1 MKKSLRKIIIAI
13 FVCLLFIKM
22 PFFLY
27 ADVKKPSVVADPL
40 VSENEGENFLFD
52 SIDSYAL
59 RQLKN
64 YLPSTDY
71 DTLVDLL
78 LKVQNGDTEAKNLI
92 KLLLKD
98 YSPNSEELISQ
109 YLINDKNIKLD
120 ALYFVEKG
128 TYALG
133 YVPIQCFTDRE
144 ENEYVRNIKT
154 ALWTE
159 ALAIFPN
166 EMLDNISNIAIEENK
181 SRENLITISH
191 TSDFKTWALSFDV
204 LAVTDTNDLRDA
216 LIQAVAYYYILN
228 NKQTEPSAS
237 KNNYVYDGMT
247 YADKSYINIF
257 YKKFWK
263 GRRKEWNVNQK
274 TLYEKD
280 FINAKASRT
289 VYDDMAVSFTEYV
302 KHGIAYRY
310 LGFRADKQNFFDD
323 YEFFR
328 NLASEIRKNIGI
340 IIY

>member
-1 MKKSLRKIIIAI
+1 MKKSLGKVLIGV

-27 ADVKKPSVVADPL
+27 ADINRPQVVADPL
-40 VSENEGENFLFD
+40 VSENEGNDFLFEA
-52 SIDSYAL
+52 IDSYAL
-59 RQLKN
+59 RKLKDF
-64 YLPSTDY
+64 LPITDY
-71 DTLVDLL
+71 NTLVELL
-78 LKVQNGDTEAKNLI
+78 TSVYNGNMEAKEMI

-98 YSPNSEELISQ
+98 YSPNSEELILQ
-109 YLINDKNIKLD
+109 YLVNDKNIKLD
-120 ALYFVEKG
+120 ALYFVDKN
-128 TYALG
+128 THALG
-133 YVPIQCFTDRE
+133 YVPIQCFTDFE

-154 ALWTE
+154 ILWTE
-159 ALAIFPN
+159 ALAIFPD
-166 EMLDNISNIAIEENK
+166 EMLENVSNIVIEENK
-181 SRENLITISH
+181 SRDNLVTISH
-191 TSDFKTWALSFDV
+191 TKDFKTWALSFDV
-204 LAVTDTNDLRDA
+204 LAVADMDDLRDS

-228 NKQTEPSAS
+228 SSQTEPSAS
-237 KNNYVYDGMT
+237 KNNYTFDGMT

-280 FINAKASRT
+280 FINEKASRT

-310 LGFRADKQNFFDD
+310 LGFRADKQNFFDN

-328 NLASEIRKNIGI
+328 NLANKLRESIGI